1 MEKTK
6 ADSIAS
12 LLPEGL
18 SEGAVEEIASL
29 VNQVITEKVEEEV
42 NTLTTKVNAYLR
54 TKIDELKSV
63 ALKELESDSEF
74 VRSAQIFENMKTLF
88 SIETTK
94 EDENSAVS
102 TLSESYDQAVDEI
115 STLGKQIDT
124 LSESNEK
131 LESGMNVLLSKIKL
145 LESEKAQLKEE
156 IQTLSEEQE
165 LPFESSEKAVMVSE
179 SDEGSND
186 TSINHTLN
194 EWLTPEVMKFMPI
207 TENNS

>member
-102 TLSESYDQAVDEI
+102 TISESYDQAVDEI

>member
-88 SIETTK
+88 SIESTK

-102 TLSESYDQAVDEI
+102 TISESYDQAVDEI

-194 EWLTPEVMKFMPI
+194 QWLTPEVMKFMPI

>member
-54 TKIDELKSV
+54 TKLDELKSV
-63 ALKELESDSEF
+63 ALKELEADNEF
-74 VRSAQIFENMKTLF
+74 VRNAQIFENMKTLF
-88 SIETTK
+88 SIENTK
-94 EDENSAVS
+94 EDEDSAVS
-102 TLSESYDQAVDEI
+102 TISESYDQAVNELT
-115 STLGKQIDT
+115 TLSNQIDT

-145 LESEKAQLKEE
+145 LEREKTQLKEE
-156 IQTLSEEQE
+156 IQTLNEEQE
-165 LPFESSEKAVMVSE
+165 LPFESSEKAVIVSE
-179 SDEGSND
+179 SDEGND
-186 TSINHTLN
+186 DSSINHTLN
-194 EWLTPEVMKFMPI
+194 QWLTPEVMKFMPI